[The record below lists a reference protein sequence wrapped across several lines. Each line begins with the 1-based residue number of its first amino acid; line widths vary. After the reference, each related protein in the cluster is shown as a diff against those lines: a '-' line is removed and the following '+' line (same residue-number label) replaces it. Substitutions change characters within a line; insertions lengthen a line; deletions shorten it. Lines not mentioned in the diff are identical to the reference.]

1 MDDLRLLHAADLHV
15 DSPMRGLAAYDG
27 APVDEVRSA
36 TRRALSALVDEAV
49 RRSVHAVLLAGD
61 LYDGTWRDF
70 NTGLF
75 VASELARLHDAGI
88 PVVLVHGNHDAESQL
103 TRRLRLPPNV
113 TVLGSS
119 APETTLLDDL
129 GVAVHGQSYPTRAV
143 VDDLAAGYPEADPG
157 LLNVGL
163 LHTCLDGT
171 LGHQP
176 YAPCSTRALR
186 AKRYDYWAL
195 GHVHEHRVVER
206 DPLIVFPGNL
216 QGRHVREAG
225 PKGAVL
231 ATFRGRQG
239 SVEQLVVDQV
249 RWEQPEV
256 DCTGASDVDEVL
268 DRCRSVLEV
277 AADVDRRCVA
287 VRLVLGGT
295 TRCDAALRS
304 RQEWLTAEVR
314 AASLATGGAP
324 LLVEQVVLATAPARP
339 LLDPGGGGLGGEL
352 ARVLDELRPSLAAV
366 VADEAGRL
374 APLASLRA
382 QLRALCDLEATGLG
396 DEALPGLLDD
406 AAALL
411 LERLAAAAEGRSRAH

>member
-1 MDDLRLLHAADLHV
+1 
-15 DSPMRGLAAYDG
+15 
-27 APVDEVRSA
+27 
-36 TRRALSALVDEAV
+36 
-49 RRSVHAVLLAGD
+49 
-61 LYDGTWRDF
+61 
-70 NTGLF
+70 
-75 VASELARLHDAGI
+75 
-88 PVVLVHGNHDAESQL
+88 
-103 TRRLRLPPNV
+103 
-113 TVLGSS
+113 
-119 APETTLLDDL
+119 
-129 GVAVHGQSYPTRAV
+129 
-143 VDDLAAGYPEADPG
+143 
-157 LLNVGL
+157 
-163 LHTCLDGT
+163 
-171 LGHQP
+171 
-176 YAPCSTRALR
+176 
-186 AKRYDYWAL
+186 
-195 GHVHEHRVVER
+195 VVER